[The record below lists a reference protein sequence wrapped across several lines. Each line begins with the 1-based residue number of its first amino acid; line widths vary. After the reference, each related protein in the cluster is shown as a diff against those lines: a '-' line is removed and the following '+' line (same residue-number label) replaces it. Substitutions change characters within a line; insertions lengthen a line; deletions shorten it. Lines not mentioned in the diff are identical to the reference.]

1 MEEEKKKILDEMNKH
16 NKTKSNLER
25 HRNELLY
32 NKNLLL
38 SQKDKNVMEK
48 SDIQRKIT
56 DINNQILFI
65 IIKLQSIS
73 EKINDIAMNNNHL
86 KNEEEYI
93 DDLMDKM
100 DKMNI
105 KEEDKIAKIKK
116 IKESNNIFKN
126 AVKMDRNE
134 LIKLNDSQLAE
145 KLKIIIPTH
154 KKKGNKYNK

>member
-1 MEEEKKKILDEMNKH
+1 MKRLIYKKNYI
-16 NKTKSNLER
+16 
-25 HRNELLY
+25 
-32 NKNLLL
+32 
-38 SQKDKNVMEK
+38 
-48 SDIQRKIT
+48 
-56 DINNQILFI
+56 INNQILFI
-65 IIKLQSIS
+65 IIKLQSIL

-134 LIKLNDSQLAE
+134 LMKLNDFQLAE
-145 KLKIIIPTH
+145 KLKIIMTTH
-154 KKKGNKYNK
+154 KKKNSNK

>member
-1 MEEEKKKILDEMNKH
+1 MKRLIYKKI
-16 NKTKSNLER
+16 
-25 HRNELLY
+25 
-32 NKNLLL
+32 
-38 SQKDKNVMEK
+38 
-48 SDIQRKIT
+48 I

-65 IIKLQSIS
+65 IIKLQSIL

-126 AVKMDRNE
+126 AVKINRNE
-134 LIKLNDSQLAE
+134 LMKLNDSQLAE

-154 KKKGNKYNK
+154 KKKNKNK